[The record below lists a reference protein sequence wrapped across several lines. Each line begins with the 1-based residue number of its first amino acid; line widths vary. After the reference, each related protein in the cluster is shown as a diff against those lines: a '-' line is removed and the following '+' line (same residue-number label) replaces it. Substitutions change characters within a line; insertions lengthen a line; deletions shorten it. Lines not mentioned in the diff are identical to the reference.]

1 MEIDP
6 KDLAL
11 MRSIENG
18 LPLVKRP
25 YAKIGASIGLSEAE
39 VIDRIGRLQKEHLI
53 KRFGV
58 IVRHR
63 ELGYRANAM
72 VVWNIPDD
80 QVSRYGRCLGK
91 FTHVTLCYQ
100 RPRHMPDWPYNLFT
114 MIHGRDR
121 EEVLENVE
129 SIARECG
136 LADVPRKVLFSGK
149 RFKQRGARYALQT
162 TRGKRPAARRVS
174 A

>member
-1 MEIDP
+1 
-6 KDLAL
+6 

-25 YAKIGASIGLSEAE
+25 YAEIGAALGMSEAE
-39 VIDRIGRLQKEHLI
+39 VISRIERLQQEQLI

-63 ELGYRANAM
+63 ELGYKANAM
-72 VVWNIPDD
+72 VVWDIPDEK
-80 QVSRYGRCLGK
+80 VSEYGRCLGK
-91 FTHVTLCYQ
+91 FSHVTLCYQ
-100 RPRHMPDWPYNLFT
+100 RPRHLPQWPYNLFT
-114 MIHGRDR
+114 MIHGRDKQD
-121 EEVLENVE
+121 VLDSVD

-136 LADVPRKVLFSGK
+136 LAEVPREVLFSGK
-149 RFKQRGARYALQT
+149 RFKQRGARYALQQD
-162 TRGKRPAARRVS
+162 PANLRTARRKT

>member
-6 KDLAL
+6 TDLVL

-25 YAKIGASIGLSEAE
+25 YAEVGIRLGLSEEE
-39 VIDRIGRLQKEHLI
+39 VIQRIANLRQRQLI

-58 IVRHR
+58 VVRHR

-72 VVWNIPDD
+72 VVWDIPDEMVAD
-80 QVSRYGRCLGK
+80 YGRCLGK
-91 FTHVTLCYQ
+91 FSHITLCYQ
-100 RPRHMPDWPYNLFT
+100 RPRRLPQWPYNLFT
-114 MIHGRDR
+114 MFHGRNR
-121 EEVLENVE
+121 QEVLDNVQF
-129 SIARECG
+129 IASECG
-136 LADVPRKVLFSGK
+136 LAKVSREVLFSGR
-149 RFKQRGARYALQT
+149 RFKQRGARYALTQ
-162 TRGKRPAARRVS
+162 PHEQLRRRKI

>member
-1 MEIDP
+1 
-6 KDLAL
+6 

-25 YAKIGASIGLSEAE
+25 YAEIGAALGMSEAE
-39 VIDRIGRLQKEHLI
+39 VISRIERLQQEQLI

-63 ELGYRANAM
+63 ELGYKANAM
-72 VVWNIPDD
+72 VVWDIPDEK
-80 QVSRYGRCLGK
+80 VSEYGRCLGK
-91 FTHVTLCYQ
+91 FSHVTLCYQ
-100 RPRHMPDWPYNLFT
+100 RPRHLPQWPYNLFT
-114 MIHGRDR
+114 MIHGRDKQD
-121 EEVLENVE
+121 VLDSVE

-136 LADVPRKVLFSGK
+136 LAEVPREVLFSGK
-149 RFKQRGARYALQT
+149 RFKQRGARYALQQD
-162 TRGKRPAARRVS
+162 PANLRTARRKT